1 MVDVNSLRELEKALE
16 DYQETQET
24 LNAFVGVA
32 QRILGDEWLSLLPDM
47 IENDNTLVPN
57 DKKVLKDKANHA
69 IHYYGAL
76 AAWEEAYSYLN
87 NAQVATLDL
96 LRERLPVLEYWL
108 NLFGQE
114 GKDLVQKVRAL
125 AQQKAQE
132 KTDAEE
138 QQVEALQQSLSE
150 NPAPI
155 AQTEVAQRES
165 MQTMQS
171 TDLAQDAKLP
181 EDSQIIDVPQAQTS
195 AQAEQDEAPEIA
207 QIVEPSISSEVQE
220 QEDEQTQV
228 FEAEQEAG
236 QASSEA
242 EAVPESEVAEEVVAQ
257 TAEAQTITPVMAEEV
272 AEVETVEAP
281 VAQDDTVNTVVGGA
295 SEVAESVAKPET
307 VEPEA
312 IENGTQAEVVA
323 PEQVENVEGP
333 EVVEPEV
340 AKNVAQAEA
349 VEEVA
354 QTEVVEPTPAL
365 VEAAE
370 ETQQVLQTEDAFST
384 EPVPALVEGGL
395 ETQSAPEEL
404 VVRQMPEPDI
414 NRDTYPDLSLEELV
428 DEGSAGALNAA
439 PAQIMEAPQNATE
452 TTYGFSQN
460 WDIASYQ
467 RQKRLYDDANNW
479 LNAWCIRMD
488 EMDKTSYPHYGF
500 IVDITYDLK
509 EKIQNVLENQLL
521 DELVDREIEGGKEA
535 LERLAQALDKEL
547 DGLPDDL
554 KLSTKD
560 KMELDARALLGEL
573 DTSNKKENIG
583 PAADGF
589 VLMDDPYAVSTEQI
603 ISDFEATEKNAQN
616 EIDKLNVI
624 EDNPKKS

>member
-1 MVDVNSLRELEKALE
+1 MVDVNSLRELEKALA

-24 LNAFVGVA
+24 LNTFVGIA
-32 QRILGDEWLSLLPDM
+32 QRILGDEWLSVLSDI

-57 DKKVLKDKANHA
+57 EKKVLKDKANHA

-87 NAQVATLDL
+87 NTQVATLDL

-132 KTDAEE
+132 KTAEEE
-138 QQVEALQQSLSE
+138 QQVEDLQQSLSE
-150 NPAPI
+150 NSTPI
-155 AQTEVAQRES
+155 VQAEVGRNES
-165 MQTMQS
+165 LQTMQS
-171 TDLAQDAKLP
+171 TDLAQESNLP
-181 EDSQIIDVPQAQTS
+181 EDSQIIDVPQAQPL
-195 AQAEQDEAPEIA
+195 AQVEQGEKLQEV
-207 QIVEPSISSEVQE
+207 QVVEPSVSSEVQE

-228 FEAEQEAG
+228 FEAEQEAQ
-236 QASSEA
+236 QASNDA
-242 EAVPESEVAEEVVAQ
+242 ETVPETALAEDVVVQ
-257 TAEAQTITPVMAEEV
+257 SAENQTITPVMAEEV
-272 AEVETVEAP
+272 AEVETLDAP
-281 VAQDDTVNTVVGGA
+281 EVQGDTLNTVA
-295 SEVAESVAKPET
+295 DS
-307 VEPEA
+307 
-312 IENGTQAEVVA
+312 A
-323 PEQVENVEGP
+323 PVENVE
-333 EVVEPEV
+333 
-340 AKNVAQAEA
+340 QAEA
-349 VEEVA
+349 VE
-354 QTEVVEPTPAL
+354 P
-365 VEAAE
+365 EAAE
-370 ETQQVLQTEDAFST
+370 NVAQVDAV
-384 EPVPALVEGGL
+384 EPAPVSAEPNV
-395 ETQSAPEEL
+395 ETQSAPEGL
-404 VVRQMPEPDI
+404 IVRQMPKPDI
-414 NRDTYPDLSLEELV
+414 NRDTYPNLSLEELV

-439 PAQIMEAPQNATE
+439 PVQVATAEQNVAE
-452 TTYGFSQN
+452 PTYGFSQN

-488 EMDKTSYPHYGF
+488 NMDKTSYPHYGF

-560 KMELDARALLGEL
+560 KMELDAKAVLGAL
-573 DTSNKKENIG
+573 DTSNEKEYIG

-589 VLMDDPYAVSTEQI
+589 ELMDDPYAVPTEQI

>member
-1 MVDVNSLRELEKALE
+1 MVDVNSLRELEKALA

-24 LNAFVGVA
+24 LNTFVGIA
-32 QRILGDEWLSLLPDM
+32 QRILGDEWLSVLSDI

-57 DKKVLKDKANHA
+57 EKKVLKDKANHA

-87 NAQVATLDL
+87 NTQVATLDL

-132 KTDAEE
+132 KTAEEE
-138 QQVEALQQSLSE
+138 QQVEDLQQSLSE
-150 NPAPI
+150 NSTPI
-155 AQTEVAQRES
+155 VQAEVGQNES
-165 MQTMQS
+165 LQTMQS
-171 TDLAQDAKLP
+171 TDLAQESNLP
-181 EDSQIIDVPQAQTS
+181 EDSQIIDVPQAQPL
-195 AQAEQDEAPEIA
+195 AQVEQGEKLQEV
-207 QIVEPSISSEVQE
+207 QVVEPSVSSEVQE

-228 FEAEQEAG
+228 FEAEQEAQ
-236 QASSEA
+236 QASNDA
-242 EAVPESEVAEEVVAQ
+242 ETVPETALAEDVVAQ
-257 TAEAQTITPVMAEEV
+257 SAENQTITPVMAEEV
-272 AEVETVEAP
+272 AEVEPFDAPEVQGDTLNTVADSTPVEN
-281 VAQDDTVNTVVGGA
+281 VAQADAVE
-295 SEVAESVAKPET
+295 SEVVENVAPTEA

-312 IENGTQAEVVA
+312 
-323 PEQVENVEGP
+323 VENVAP
-333 EVVEPEV
+333 T
-340 AKNVAQAEA
+340 EA
-349 VEEVA
+349 VEPAPVSA
-354 QTEVVEPTPAL
+354 EPN
-365 VEAAE
+365 V
-370 ETQQVLQTEDAFST
+370 
-384 EPVPALVEGGL
+384 
-395 ETQSAPEEL
+395 ETQSAPEGL
-404 VVRQMPEPDI
+404 IVRQMPKPDI
-414 NRDTYPDLSLEELV
+414 NRDTYPNLSLEELV

-439 PAQIMEAPQNATE
+439 PVQVATAEQNVAE
-452 TTYGFSQN
+452 PTYGFSQN

-488 EMDKTSYPHYGF
+488 NMDKTSYPHYGF

-560 KMELDARALLGEL
+560 KMELDAKAVLGAL
-573 DTSNKKENIG
+573 DTSNEKEYIG

-589 VLMDDPYAVSTEQI
+589 ELMDDPYAVPTEQI

>member
-155 AQTEVAQRES
+155 AQTEVAQREP

-272 AEVETVEAP
+272 AEVETLEAP
-281 VAQDDTVNTVVGGA
+281 VAQDDTVNTLVGGA
-295 SEVAESVAKPET
+295 PEVAE
-307 VEPEA
+307 
-312 IENGTQAEVVA
+312 
-323 PEQVENVEGP
+323 
-333 EVVEPEV
+333 
-340 AKNVAQAEA
+340 NVAQAEA

-354 QTEVVEPTPAL
+354 QAEVVEPAPVL

>member
-24 LNAFVGVA
+24 LNAFVGIA

-165 MQTMQS
+165 LQTMQS
-171 TDLAQDAKLP
+171 TDLVQDAKLP

-195 AQAEQDEAPEIA
+195 AQAEQDEPPQVA

-236 QASSEA
+236 QASNEA
-242 EAVPESEVAEEVVAQ
+242 ETVPESVMAEEVVAQ
-257 TAEAQTITPVMAEEV
+257 TAEAQTITPVMTEEV
-272 AEVETVEAP
+272 AEVETLDTP
-281 VAQDDTVNTVVGGA
+281 VAQDDTVNTVVDGA
-295 SEVAESVAKPET
+295 PEEAESVAEPEV

-312 IENGTQAEVVA
+312 IENGTQAEVA
-323 PEQVENVEGP
+323 
-333 EVVEPEV
+333 EPEV
-340 AKNVAQAEA
+340 AEEVAEPEA

-354 QTEVVEPTPAL
+354 QAEVVEPVPAL
-365 VEAAE
+365 AEGAE
-370 ETQQVLQTEDAFST
+370 ETQQVLQSEDTFSP
-384 EPVPALVEGGL
+384 EPVPASVEAVM
-395 ETQSAPEEL
+395 ETQNAPEEL

-452 TTYGFSQN
+452 STYGFSQN

-488 EMDKTSYPHYGF
+488 EMDKTNYPHYGF

>member
-1 MVDVNSLRELEKALE
+1 MVDVNSLRELEKALA

-24 LNAFVGVA
+24 LNTFVGIA
-32 QRILGDEWLSLLPDM
+32 QRILGDEWLSVLSDI
-47 IENDNTLVPN
+47 IENDTTLVPN
-57 DKKVLKDKANHA
+57 EKKVLKDKANHA

-87 NAQVATLDL
+87 NTQVATLDL

-132 KTDAEE
+132 KTAEEE
-138 QQVEALQQSLSE
+138 QQVEDLQQSLSE
-150 NPAPI
+150 NPTPI
-155 AQTEVAQRES
+155 VQAEVGRNES
-165 MQTMQS
+165 LQTMQS
-171 TDLAQDAKLP
+171 TDLAQESNLP
-181 EDSQIIDVPQAQTS
+181 EDSQIIDVPQAQPL
-195 AQAEQDEAPEIA
+195 AQVEQGEKLQEV
-207 QIVEPSISSEVQE
+207 QVVEPSVSSEVQE

-228 FEAEQEAG
+228 FEAEQEAQ
-236 QASSEA
+236 QASNDAETVSETALA
-242 EAVPESEVAEEVVAQ
+242 EDVVAQ
-257 TAEAQTITPVMAEEV
+257 SAENQTITPVMAEEV
-272 AEVETVEAP
+272 AEVETLDAP
-281 VAQDDTVNTVVGGA
+281 EVQGDTLNTVVDSA
-295 SEVAESVAKPET
+295 PVENVVETEAVEPEVVENVAPT
-307 VEPEA
+307 DVVEPEA
-312 IENGTQAEVVA
+312 LE
-323 PEQVENVEGP
+323 
-333 EVVEPEV
+333 
-340 AKNVAQAEA
+340 NVAQAEA
-349 VEEVA
+349 VEP
-354 QTEVVEPTPAL
+354 EVVENVAQAEAVEP
-365 VEAAE
+365 EAAE
-370 ETQQVLQTEDAFST
+370 NVAPTEAV
-384 EPVPALVEGGL
+384 EPAPVSAEPNV
-395 ETQSAPEEL
+395 ETQSAREGL
-404 VVRQMPEPDI
+404 IVRQMPKPDI
-414 NRDTYPDLSLEELV
+414 NRDTYPNLSLEELV

-439 PAQIMEAPQNATE
+439 PVQVATAEQNVAE
-452 TTYGFSQN
+452 PTYGFSQN

-488 EMDKTSYPHYGF
+488 NMDKTSYPHYGF

-560 KMELDARALLGEL
+560 KMELDAKAVLGAL
-573 DTSNKKENIG
+573 DTSNEKEYIG

-589 VLMDDPYAVSTEQI
+589 ELMDDPYAVPTEQI

>member
-1 MVDVNSLRELEKALE
+1 MVDVNSLRELEKALA

-24 LNAFVGVA
+24 LNTFVGIA
-32 QRILGDEWLSLLPDM
+32 QRILGDEWLSVLSDI

-57 DKKVLKDKANHA
+57 EKKVLKDKANHA

-87 NAQVATLDL
+87 NTQVATLDL

-132 KTDAEE
+132 KTAEEE
-138 QQVEALQQSLSE
+138 QQVEDLQQSLSE
-150 NPAPI
+150 NSTPI
-155 AQTEVAQRES
+155 VQAEVGRNES
-165 MQTMQS
+165 LQTMQS
-171 TDLAQDAKLP
+171 TDLAQESNLP
-181 EDSQIIDVPQAQTS
+181 EDSQIIDVPQAQPL
-195 AQAEQDEAPEIA
+195 AQVEQGEKLQEV
-207 QIVEPSISSEVQE
+207 QVVEPSVSSEVQE

-228 FEAEQEAG
+228 FEAEQEAQ
-236 QASSEA
+236 QASNDA
-242 EAVPESEVAEEVVAQ
+242 ETVPETALAEDVVAQ
-257 TAEAQTITPVMAEEV
+257 SAENQTITPVMAEEV
-272 AEVETVEAP
+272 AEVEPFDAP
-281 VAQDDTVNTVVGGA
+281 EVQGDTLNTVA
-295 SEVAESVAKPET
+295 DSTP
-307 VEPEA
+307 
-312 IENGTQAEVVA
+312 
-323 PEQVENVEGP
+323 VENVAP
-333 EVVEPEV
+333 I
-340 AKNVAQAEA
+340 EA
-349 VEEVA
+349 VEPAPVSA
-354 QTEVVEPTPAL
+354 EPN
-365 VEAAE
+365 V
-370 ETQQVLQTEDAFST
+370 
-384 EPVPALVEGGL
+384 
-395 ETQSAPEEL
+395 ETQSAPEGL
-404 VVRQMPEPDI
+404 IVRQMPKPDI
-414 NRDTYPDLSLEELV
+414 NRDTYPNLSLEELV

-439 PAQIMEAPQNATE
+439 PVQVATSEQNVAE
-452 TTYGFSQN
+452 PTYGFSQN

-488 EMDKTSYPHYGF
+488 NMDKTSYPHYGF

-560 KMELDARALLGEL
+560 KMELDAKAVLGAL
-573 DTSNKKENIG
+573 DTSNEKEYIG

-589 VLMDDPYAVSTEQI
+589 ELMDDPYAVPTEQI

>member
-1 MVDVNSLRELEKALE
+1 MVDVNSLRELEKALA

-24 LNAFVGVA
+24 LNTFVGIA
-32 QRILGDEWLSLLPDM
+32 QRILGDEWLSVLSDI

-57 DKKVLKDKANHA
+57 EKKVLKDKANHA

-87 NAQVATLDL
+87 NTQVATLDL

-132 KTDAEE
+132 KTAEEE
-138 QQVEALQQSLSE
+138 QQVEDLQQSLSE
-150 NPAPI
+150 NSTPI
-155 AQTEVAQRES
+155 VQAEVGRNES
-165 MQTMQS
+165 LQTMQS
-171 TDLAQDAKLP
+171 TDLAQESNLP
-181 EDSQIIDVPQAQTS
+181 EDSQIIDVPQAQPL
-195 AQAEQDEAPEIA
+195 AQVEQGEKLQEV
-207 QIVEPSISSEVQE
+207 QVVEPSVSSEVQE

-228 FEAEQEAG
+228 FEAEQEAQ
-236 QASSEA
+236 QASNDA
-242 EAVPESEVAEEVVAQ
+242 ETVPETALAEDVVAQ
-257 TAEAQTITPVMAEEV
+257 SVENQTITPVMAEEV
-272 AEVETVEAP
+272 AEVEPFDAP
-281 VAQDDTVNTVVGGA
+281 EVQGDTLNTVA
-295 SEVAESVAKPET
+295 DSTP
-307 VEPEA
+307 VE
-312 IENGTQAEVVA
+312 
-323 PEQVENVEGP
+323 
-333 EVVEPEV
+333 
-340 AKNVAQAEA
+340 NVAQAEA
-349 VEEVA
+349 VEPEAVENVA
-354 QTEVVEPTPAL
+354 PIEAVEPAPAS
-365 VEAAE
+365 AE
-370 ETQQVLQTEDAFST
+370 PNV
-384 EPVPALVEGGL
+384 
-395 ETQSAPEEL
+395 ETQSAPEGL
-404 VVRQMPEPDI
+404 IVRQMPKPDI
-414 NRDTYPDLSLEELV
+414 NRDTYPNLSLEELV

-439 PAQIMEAPQNATE
+439 PVQVATAEQNVAE
-452 TTYGFSQN
+452 PTYGFSQN

-488 EMDKTSYPHYGF
+488 NMDKTSYPHYGF

-560 KMELDARALLGEL
+560 KMELDAKAVLGAL
-573 DTSNKKENIG
+573 DTSNEKEYIG

-589 VLMDDPYAVSTEQI
+589 ELMDDPYAVPTEQI

>member
-1 MVDVNSLRELEKALE
+1 MVDVNSLRELEKALA

-24 LNAFVGVA
+24 LNTFVGIA
-32 QRILGDEWLSLLPDM
+32 QRILGDEWLSVLSDI

-57 DKKVLKDKANHA
+57 EKKVLKDKANHA

-87 NAQVATLDL
+87 NTQVATLDL

-132 KTDAEE
+132 KTAEEE
-138 QQVEALQQSLSE
+138 QQVEDLQQSLSE
-150 NPAPI
+150 NSTPI
-155 AQTEVAQRES
+155 VQAEVGRNES
-165 MQTMQS
+165 LQTMQS
-171 TDLAQDAKLP
+171 TDLAQESNLP
-181 EDSQIIDVPQAQTS
+181 EDSQIIDVPQAQPL
-195 AQAEQDEAPEIA
+195 AQVEQGEKLQEV
-207 QIVEPSISSEVQE
+207 QVVEPSVSSEVQE

-228 FEAEQEAG
+228 FEAEQEAQ
-236 QASSEA
+236 QASNDA
-242 EAVPESEVAEEVVAQ
+242 ETVPETALAEDVVAQ
-257 TAEAQTITPVMAEEV
+257 SAENQTITPVMAEEV
-272 AEVETVEAP
+272 AEVEPFDAP
-281 VAQDDTVNTVVGGA
+281 EVQGDTLNTVA
-295 SEVAESVAKPET
+295 DSTP
-307 VEPEA
+307 VE
-312 IENGTQAEVVA
+312 
-323 PEQVENVEGP
+323 
-333 EVVEPEV
+333 
-340 AKNVAQAEA
+340 NVAQAEA
-349 VEEVA
+349 VEPEAVENVA
-354 QTEVVEPTPAL
+354 PTDAVEPAPAS
-365 VEAAE
+365 AE
-370 ETQQVLQTEDAFST
+370 PNV
-384 EPVPALVEGGL
+384 
-395 ETQSAPEEL
+395 ETQSAPEGL
-404 VVRQMPEPDI
+404 IVRQMPKPDI
-414 NRDTYPDLSLEELV
+414 NRDTYPNLSLEELV

-439 PAQIMEAPQNATE
+439 PVQVATAEQNVAE
-452 TTYGFSQN
+452 PTYGFSQN

-488 EMDKTSYPHYGF
+488 NMDKTSYPHYGF

-560 KMELDARALLGEL
+560 KMELDAKAVLGAL
-573 DTSNKKENIG
+573 DTSNEKEYIG

-589 VLMDDPYAVSTEQI
+589 ELMDDPYAVPTEQI

>member
-1 MVDVNSLRELEKALE
+1 MVDVNSLRELEKALA

-24 LNAFVGVA
+24 LNTFVGIA
-32 QRILGDEWLSLLPDM
+32 QRILGDEWLSVLSDI
-47 IENDNTLVPN
+47 IENDTTLVPN
-57 DKKVLKDKANHA
+57 EKKVLKDKANHA

-87 NAQVATLDL
+87 NTQVATLDL

-132 KTDAEE
+132 KTAEEE
-138 QQVEALQQSLSE
+138 QQVEDLQQSLSE
-150 NPAPI
+150 NPTPI
-155 AQTEVAQRES
+155 VQAEVGRNES
-165 MQTMQS
+165 LQTMQS
-171 TDLAQDAKLP
+171 TDLAQESNLP
-181 EDSQIIDVPQAQTS
+181 EDSQIIDVPQAQPL
-195 AQAEQDEAPEIA
+195 AQVEQGEKLQEV
-207 QIVEPSISSEVQE
+207 QVVEPSVSSEVQE

-228 FEAEQEAG
+228 FEAEQEAQ
-236 QASSEA
+236 QASNDA
-242 EAVPESEVAEEVVAQ
+242 ETVPETALAEDVVVQ
-257 TAEAQTITPVMAEEV
+257 SAENQTITPVMAEEV
-272 AEVETVEAP
+272 AEVETLDAP
-281 VAQDDTVNTVVGGA
+281 EVQGDTLNTVA
-295 SEVAESVAKPET
+295 DS
-307 VEPEA
+307 
-312 IENGTQAEVVA
+312 A
-323 PEQVENVEGP
+323 PVENVE
-333 EVVEPEV
+333 
-340 AKNVAQAEA
+340 QAEA
-349 VEEVA
+349 VEPEVVENVA
-354 QTEVVEPTPAL
+354 PTEAVEPEVLENVAPTEAVEPEAVENVAPTEVVKPAPVSAEPN
-365 VEAAE
+365 V
-370 ETQQVLQTEDAFST
+370 
-384 EPVPALVEGGL
+384 
-395 ETQSAPEEL
+395 ETQSAPEGL
-404 VVRQMPEPDI
+404 IVRQMPKPDI
-414 NRDTYPDLSLEELV
+414 NRDTYPNLSLEELV

-439 PAQIMEAPQNATE
+439 PVQVATTEQNVAE
-452 TTYGFSQN
+452 PTYGFSQN

-488 EMDKTSYPHYGF
+488 NMDKTSYPHYGF

-560 KMELDARALLGEL
+560 KMELDAKAVLGAL
-573 DTSNKKENIG
+573 DTSNEKEYIG

-589 VLMDDPYAVSTEQI
+589 ELMDDPYAVPTEQI

>member
-1 MVDVNSLRELEKALE
+1 MVDVNSLRELEKALA

-24 LNAFVGVA
+24 LNTFVGIA
-32 QRILGDEWLSLLPDM
+32 QRILGDEWLSVLSDI
-47 IENDNTLVPN
+47 IENDNTLIPN
-57 DKKVLKDKANHA
+57 EKKVLKDKANHA

-87 NAQVATLDL
+87 NTQVATLDL

-132 KTDAEE
+132 KTAEEE
-138 QQVEALQQSLSE
+138 QQVEDLQQSLSE
-150 NPAPI
+150 NSTPI
-155 AQTEVAQRES
+155 VQAEVGQNES
-165 MQTMQS
+165 LQTMQS
-171 TDLAQDAKLP
+171 TDLAQESNLP
-181 EDSQIIDVPQAQTS
+181 EDSQIIDVPQAQPL
-195 AQAEQDEAPEIA
+195 AQVEQGEKLQEV
-207 QIVEPSISSEVQE
+207 QVVEPSVSSEVQE

-228 FEAEQEAG
+228 FEAEQEAQ
-236 QASSEA
+236 QASNDA
-242 EAVPESEVAEEVVAQ
+242 ETVPETALAEDVVAQ
-257 TAEAQTITPVMAEEV
+257 SVENQTITPVMAEEV
-272 AEVETVEAP
+272 AEVEPFDAP
-281 VAQDDTVNTVVGGA
+281 EVQGDTLNTVA
-295 SEVAESVAKPET
+295 DSTP
-307 VEPEA
+307 VE
-312 IENGTQAEVVA
+312 
-323 PEQVENVEGP
+323 
-333 EVVEPEV
+333 
-340 AKNVAQAEA
+340 NVAQAEA
-349 VEEVA
+349 VEPEAVENVA
-354 QTEVVEPTPAL
+354 PTDAVEPAP
-365 VEAAE
+365 VSAE
-370 ETQQVLQTEDAFST
+370 PNV
-384 EPVPALVEGGL
+384 
-395 ETQSAPEEL
+395 ETQSAPEGL
-404 VVRQMPEPDI
+404 IVRQMPKPDI
-414 NRDTYPDLSLEELV
+414 NRDTYPNLSLEELV

-439 PAQIMEAPQNATE
+439 PVQVATAEQNVAE
-452 TTYGFSQN
+452 PTYGFSQN

-488 EMDKTSYPHYGF
+488 NMDKTSYPHYGF

-560 KMELDARALLGEL
+560 KMELDAKAVLGAL
-573 DTSNKKENIG
+573 DTSNEKEYIG

-589 VLMDDPYAVSTEQI
+589 ELMDDPYAVPTEQI

>member
-1 MVDVNSLRELEKALE
+1 MVDVNSLRELEKALA

-24 LNAFVGVA
+24 LNTFVGIA
-32 QRILGDEWLSLLPDM
+32 QRILGDEWLSVLSDI

-57 DKKVLKDKANHA
+57 EKKVLKDKANHA

-87 NAQVATLDL
+87 NTQVATLDL

-132 KTDAEE
+132 KTAEEE
-138 QQVEALQQSLSE
+138 QQVEDLQQSLSE
-150 NPAPI
+150 NSTPI
-155 AQTEVAQRES
+155 VQAEVGQNES
-165 MQTMQS
+165 LQTMQS
-171 TDLAQDAKLP
+171 TNLAQESNLP
-181 EDSQIIDVPQAQTS
+181 EDSQIIDVPQAQPL
-195 AQAEQDEAPEIA
+195 AQVKQGEKLQEV
-207 QIVEPSISSEVQE
+207 QVVEPSVSSEVQE

-228 FEAEQEAG
+228 FEAEQEAQ
-236 QASSEA
+236 QASNDA
-242 EAVPESEVAEEVVAQ
+242 ETVPETALAEDVVAQ
-257 TAEAQTITPVMAEEV
+257 SVENQTITPVMAEEV
-272 AEVETVEAP
+272 AEVEPFDAP
-281 VAQDDTVNTVVGGA
+281 EVQGDTLNTVA
-295 SEVAESVAKPET
+295 DSTP
-307 VEPEA
+307 VE
-312 IENGTQAEVVA
+312 
-323 PEQVENVEGP
+323 
-333 EVVEPEV
+333 
-340 AKNVAQAEA
+340 NVAQAEA
-349 VEEVA
+349 VEPEAVENVA
-354 QTEVVEPTPAL
+354 PTEAVEPAPAS
-365 VEAAE
+365 AE
-370 ETQQVLQTEDAFST
+370 PNV
-384 EPVPALVEGGL
+384 
-395 ETQSAPEEL
+395 ETQSAPEGL
-404 VVRQMPEPDI
+404 IVRQMPKPDI
-414 NRDTYPDLSLEELV
+414 NRDTYPNLSLEELV

-439 PAQIMEAPQNATE
+439 PVQVATAEQNVAE
-452 TTYGFSQN
+452 PTYGFSQN

-488 EMDKTSYPHYGF
+488 NMDKTSYPHYGF

-560 KMELDARALLGEL
+560 KMELDAKAVLGAL
-573 DTSNKKENIG
+573 DTSNEKEYIG

-589 VLMDDPYAVSTEQI
+589 ELMDDPYAVPTEQI

>member
-1 MVDVNSLRELEKALE
+1 MVDVNSLRELEKALA

-24 LNAFVGVA
+24 LNTFVGIA
-32 QRILGDEWLSLLPDM
+32 QRILGDEWLSVLSDI
-47 IENDNTLVPN
+47 IENDNTLIPN
-57 DKKVLKDKANHA
+57 EKKVLKDKANHA

-87 NAQVATLDL
+87 NTQVATLDL

-132 KTDAEE
+132 KTAEEE
-138 QQVEALQQSLSE
+138 QQVEDLQQSLSE
-150 NPAPI
+150 NSTPIVPAE
-155 AQTEVAQRES
+155 AGRNES
-165 MQTMQS
+165 LQTMQS
-171 TDLAQDAKLP
+171 TDLAQESNLP
-181 EDSQIIDVPQAQTS
+181 EDSQIIDVPRAQPL
-195 AQAEQDEAPEIA
+195 AQVEQGEKLQEV
-207 QIVEPSISSEVQE
+207 QVVEPSVSSEVQE

-228 FEAEQEAG
+228 FEAEQEAQ
-236 QASSEA
+236 QASNDAERVSETALA
-242 EAVPESEVAEEVVAQ
+242 EDVVVQSAEN
-257 TAEAQTITPVMAEEV
+257 QTITPVMAEEV
-272 AEVETVEAP
+272 VKVEPFDAPEVQGDTLNTVADSAPVENVVETEA
-281 VAQDDTVNTVVGGA
+281 
-295 SEVAESVAKPET
+295 

-312 IENGTQAEVVA
+312 AENVA
-323 PEQVENVEGP
+323 PT
-333 EVVEPEV
+333 
-340 AKNVAQAEA
+340 EA
-349 VEEVA
+349 VEPAPVSA
-354 QTEVVEPTPAL
+354 EPN
-365 VEAAE
+365 V
-370 ETQQVLQTEDAFST
+370 
-384 EPVPALVEGGL
+384 
-395 ETQSAPEEL
+395 ETQSAREGL
-404 VVRQMPEPDI
+404 IVRQMPKPDI
-414 NRDTYPDLSLEELV
+414 NRDTYPNLSLEELV

-439 PAQIMEAPQNATE
+439 PVQVATTEQNVAE
-452 TTYGFSQN
+452 PTYGFSQN

-488 EMDKTSYPHYGF
+488 NMDKTSYPHYGF

-560 KMELDARALLGEL
+560 KMELDAKAVLGAL
-573 DTSNKKENIG
+573 DTSNEKEYIG

-589 VLMDDPYAVSTEQI
+589 ELMDDPYAVSTEQI

>member
-1 MVDVNSLRELEKALE
+1 MVDVNSLRELEKALA

-24 LNAFVGVA
+24 LNTFVGIA
-32 QRILGDEWLSLLPDM
+32 QRILGEEWLSVLSDI

-57 DKKVLKDKANHA
+57 EKKVLKDKANHA

-87 NAQVATLDL
+87 NTQVATLDL

-132 KTDAEE
+132 KTAEEE
-138 QQVEALQQSLSE
+138 QQVEDLQQSLSE
-150 NPAPI
+150 NPTPI
-155 AQTEVAQRES
+155 VQAEGGRNES
-165 MQTMQS
+165 LQTMQS
-171 TDLAQDAKLP
+171 TDLAQESNLP
-181 EDSQIIDVPQAQTS
+181 EDSQIIDVPQAQPL
-195 AQAEQDEAPEIA
+195 AQVEQGEKLQEV
-207 QIVEPSISSEVQE
+207 QVVEPSVSSEVQE

-228 FEAEQEAG
+228 FEAEQEAQ
-236 QASSEA
+236 QASNDA
-242 EAVPESEVAEEVVAQ
+242 ETVPETALAEDVVAQ
-257 TAEAQTITPVMAEEV
+257 SVENQTITPVMAEEV
-272 AEVETVEAP
+272 AEVEPFDAP
-281 VAQDDTVNTVVGGA
+281 EVQGDTLNTVA
-295 SEVAESVAKPET
+295 DSTP
-307 VEPEA
+307 VE
-312 IENGTQAEVVA
+312 
-323 PEQVENVEGP
+323 
-333 EVVEPEV
+333 
-340 AKNVAQAEA
+340 NVAQAEA
-349 VEEVA
+349 VEPEAVENVAPTEAVEPEVA
-354 QTEVVEPTPAL
+354 ENVAQVEAVEP
-365 VEAAE
+365 EAAE
-370 ETQQVLQTEDAFST
+370 NVAQVDAV
-384 EPVPALVEGGL
+384 EPAPVSAEPNV
-395 ETQSAPEEL
+395 ETQSAPEGSI
-404 VVRQMPEPDI
+404 VRQMPKPDI
-414 NRDTYPDLSLEELV
+414 NRDTYPNLSLEELV

-439 PAQIMEAPQNATE
+439 PVQVATAEQNVAE
-452 TTYGFSQN
+452 PTYGFSQN

-488 EMDKTSYPHYGF
+488 NMDKTSYPHYGF

-560 KMELDARALLGEL
+560 KMELDAKAVLGAL
-573 DTSNKKENIG
+573 DTSNEKEYIG

-589 VLMDDPYAVSTEQI
+589 ELMDDPYAVPTEQI

>member
-1 MVDVNSLRELEKALE
+1 MVDVNSLRELEKALA

-24 LNAFVGVA
+24 LNTFVGIA
-32 QRILGDEWLSLLPDM
+32 QRILGDEWLSVLSDI

-57 DKKVLKDKANHA
+57 EKKVLKDKANHA

-87 NAQVATLDL
+87 NTQVATLDL

-132 KTDAEE
+132 KTAEEE
-138 QQVEALQQSLSE
+138 QQVEDLQQSLSE
-150 NPAPI
+150 NSTPI
-155 AQTEVAQRES
+155 VQAEVGRNES
-165 MQTMQS
+165 LQTMQS
-171 TDLAQDAKLP
+171 TDLAQESNLP
-181 EDSQIIDVPQAQTS
+181 EDSQIIDVPQAQPL
-195 AQAEQDEAPEIA
+195 AQVEQGEKLQEV
-207 QIVEPSISSEVQE
+207 QVVEPSVSSEVQE

-228 FEAEQEAG
+228 FEAEQEAQ
-236 QASSEA
+236 QASNDA
-242 EAVPESEVAEEVVAQ
+242 ETVPETALAEDVVAQ
-257 TAEAQTITPVMAEEV
+257 SVENQTITPVMAEEV
-272 AEVETVEAP
+272 AEVEPFDAP
-281 VAQDDTVNTVVGGA
+281 EVQGDTLNTVA
-295 SEVAESVAKPET
+295 DSTP
-307 VEPEA
+307 VE
-312 IENGTQAEVVA
+312 
-323 PEQVENVEGP
+323 
-333 EVVEPEV
+333 
-340 AKNVAQAEA
+340 NVAQAEA
-349 VEEVA
+349 VEPEAVENVA
-354 QTEVVEPTPAL
+354 PTEAVEPAP
-365 VEAAE
+365 VSAE
-370 ETQQVLQTEDAFST
+370 PNV
-384 EPVPALVEGGL
+384 
-395 ETQSAPEEL
+395 ETQSAPEGL
-404 VVRQMPEPDI
+404 IVRQMPKPDI
-414 NRDTYPDLSLEELV
+414 NRDTYPNLSLEELV

-439 PAQIMEAPQNATE
+439 PVQVATAEQNVAE
-452 TTYGFSQN
+452 PTYGFSQN

-488 EMDKTSYPHYGF
+488 NMDKTSYPHYGF

-560 KMELDARALLGEL
+560 KMELDAKAVLGAL
-573 DTSNKKENIG
+573 DTSNEKEYIG

-589 VLMDDPYAVSTEQI
+589 ELMDDPYAVPTEQI

>member
-195 AQAEQDEAPEIA
+195 AQAE
-207 QIVEPSISSEVQE
+207 
-220 QEDEQTQV
+220 
-228 FEAEQEAG
+228 
-236 QASSEA
+236 
-242 EAVPESEVAEEVVAQ
+242 
-257 TAEAQTITPVMAEEV
+257 
-272 AEVETVEAP
+272 
-281 VAQDDTVNTVVGGA
+281 
-295 SEVAESVAKPET
+295 
-307 VEPEA
+307 
-312 IENGTQAEVVA
+312 
-323 PEQVENVEGP
+323 
-333 EVVEPEV
+333 VVEP
-340 AKNVAQAEA
+340 A
-349 VEEVA
+349 
-354 QTEVVEPTPAL
+354 PAL

-404 VVRQMPEPDI
+404 VVSQMPEPDI

>member
-1 MVDVNSLRELEKALE
+1 MVDVNSLRELEKALA

-24 LNAFVGVA
+24 LNTFVGIA
-32 QRILGDEWLSLLPDM
+32 QRILGDEWLSVLSDI

-57 DKKVLKDKANHA
+57 EKKVLKDKANHA

-87 NAQVATLDL
+87 NTQVATLDL

-132 KTDAEE
+132 KTAEEE
-138 QQVEALQQSLSE
+138 QQVEDLQQSLSE
-150 NPAPI
+150 NSTHIVQA
-155 AQTEVAQRES
+155 EVGRNES
-165 MQTMQS
+165 LQTMQS
-171 TDLAQDAKLP
+171 TDLAQESNLP
-181 EDSQIIDVPQAQTS
+181 EDSQIIDVPQAQPL
-195 AQAEQDEAPEIA
+195 AQVEQGEKLQEV
-207 QIVEPSISSEVQE
+207 QVVEPSVSSEVQE

-228 FEAEQEAG
+228 FEAEQEAQ
-236 QASSEA
+236 QASNDA
-242 EAVPESEVAEEVVAQ
+242 ETVPETALAEDVVAQ
-257 TAEAQTITPVMAEEV
+257 SVENQTITPVMAEEV
-272 AEVETVEAP
+272 AEVEPFDAP
-281 VAQDDTVNTVVGGA
+281 EVQGDTLNTVA
-295 SEVAESVAKPET
+295 DSTP
-307 VEPEA
+307 VE
-312 IENGTQAEVVA
+312 
-323 PEQVENVEGP
+323 
-333 EVVEPEV
+333 
-340 AKNVAQAEA
+340 NVAQAEA
-349 VEEVA
+349 VEPEAVENVA
-354 QTEVVEPTPAL
+354 PIEAVEPAPAS
-365 VEAAE
+365 AE
-370 ETQQVLQTEDAFST
+370 PNV
-384 EPVPALVEGGL
+384 
-395 ETQSAPEEL
+395 ETQSAPEGL
-404 VVRQMPEPDI
+404 IVRQMPKPDI
-414 NRDTYPDLSLEELV
+414 NRDTYPNLSLEELV

-439 PAQIMEAPQNATE
+439 PVQVATAEQNVAE
-452 TTYGFSQN
+452 PTYGFSQN

-488 EMDKTSYPHYGF
+488 NMDKTSYPHYGF

-560 KMELDARALLGEL
+560 KMELDAKAVLGAL
-573 DTSNKKENIG
+573 DTSNEKEYIG

-589 VLMDDPYAVSTEQI
+589 ELMDDPYAVPTEQI

>member
-1 MVDVNSLRELEKALE
+1 MVDVNSLRELEKALA

-24 LNAFVGVA
+24 LNTFVGIA
-32 QRILGDEWLSLLPDM
+32 QRILGDEWLSVLSDI

-57 DKKVLKDKANHA
+57 EKKLLKDKANHA

-87 NAQVATLDL
+87 NTQVATLDL

-114 GKDLVQKVRAL
+114 GKDLVQKVRVL

-132 KTDAEE
+132 KTAEEE
-138 QQVEALQQSLSE
+138 QQVEDLQQSLSE
-150 NPAPI
+150 NSTPI
-155 AQTEVAQRES
+155 VQAEVGRNES
-165 MQTMQS
+165 LQTMQS
-171 TDLAQDAKLP
+171 TDLAQESNLP
-181 EDSQIIDVPQAQTS
+181 EDSQIIDVPRAQPL
-195 AQAEQDEAPEIA
+195 AQVEQGEKLQEV
-207 QIVEPSISSEVQE
+207 QVVEPSVSSEVQE

-228 FEAEQEAG
+228 FEAEQEAQ
-236 QASSEA
+236 QASNDA
-242 EAVPESEVAEEVVAQ
+242 ETVPETALAEDVVAQ
-257 TAEAQTITPVMAEEV
+257 SAENQTITPVMAEEV
-272 AEVETVEAP
+272 AKVEPFDAPEVP
-281 VAQDDTVNTVVGGA
+281 GDTLNTVVD
-295 SEVAESVAKPET
+295 S
-307 VEPEA
+307 
-312 IENGTQAEVVA
+312 A
-323 PEQVENVEGP
+323 PVENVVETEAVEP
-333 EVVEPEV
+333 EVVE
-340 AKNVAQAEA
+340 NVAQAEA
-349 VEEVA
+349 VEPKVLENVA
-354 QTEVVEPTPAL
+354 PTEAVEPEAVENVAPTEVVEP
-365 VEAAE
+365 EAAE
-370 ETQQVLQTEDAFST
+370 NVAQVDAV
-384 EPVPALVEGGL
+384 EPAPVSAEPNV
-395 ETQSAPEEL
+395 ETQSAPEGL
-404 VVRQMPEPDI
+404 IVRQMPKPDI
-414 NRDTYPDLSLEELV
+414 NRDTYPNLSLEELV

-439 PAQIMEAPQNATE
+439 PVQVATTEQNVAE
-452 TTYGFSQN
+452 PTYGFSQN

-488 EMDKTSYPHYGF
+488 NMDKTSYPHYGF

-560 KMELDARALLGEL
+560 KMELDAKAVLGAL
-573 DTSNKKENIG
+573 DTSNEKEYIG

-589 VLMDDPYAVSTEQI
+589 ELMDDPYAVPTEQI

>member
-1 MVDVNSLRELEKALE
+1 MVDINSLRELEKALE

-24 LNAFVGVA
+24 LNAFVGIA

-47 IENDNTLVPN
+47 IENDSTLVPN

-150 NPAPI
+150 NPVPI
-155 AQTEVAQRES
+155 HQTEAAQTQATQAVQEEA
-165 MQTMQS
+165 
-171 TDLAQDAKLP
+171 LP
-181 EDSQIIDVPQAQTS
+181 ENSQIIDVPQEPQEQPLAEV
-195 AQAEQDEAPEIA
+195 EQDEEPQEA
-207 QIVEPSISSEVQE
+207 QVVEPSLSSEVQE
-220 QEDEQTQV
+220 KEDEQTQAI
-228 FEAEQEAG
+228 EANQTAARMAG
-236 QASSEA
+236 ESAVVTEPVVENMMA
-242 EAVPESEVAEEVVAQ
+242 E
-257 TAEAQTITPVMAEEV
+257 TAEAQTIEPVNVQDGANAEAVVQAEAETIEPVAAESVTETEMPTPVVEQGVAETEAVAVSEIEKNAEIPVQAAEQVLQAESTLATEAVPAEPVSQEEV
-272 AEVETVEAP
+272 AVQAEPALKTDPALSAEQVLQATPVLETA
-281 VAQDDTVNTVVGGA
+281 A
-295 SEVAESVAKPET
+295 SE
-307 VEPEA
+307 
-312 IENGTQAEVVA
+312 
-323 PEQVENVEGP
+323 
-333 EVVEPEV
+333 
-340 AKNVAQAEA
+340 QAEA
-349 VEEVA
+349 
-354 QTEVVEPTPAL
+354 
-365 VEAAE
+365 
-370 ETQQVLQTEDAFST
+370 
-384 EPVPALVEGGL
+384 
-395 ETQSAPEEL
+395 APEEL
-404 VVRQMPEPDI
+404 VVRQMPEPDV

-439 PAQIMEAPQNATE
+439 PAQIVEAAQNASE
-452 TTYGFSQN
+452 QTYGFSQN

-488 EMDKTSYPHYGF
+488 NMDKTSYPHYGF

-521 DELVDREIEGGKEA
+521 DELIDREIEGGREA
-535 LERLAQALDKEL
+535 LERLMQALDKEL

-560 KMELDARALLGEL
+560 KIELDAKAVLGAL
-573 DTSNKKENIG
+573 DTSNEKEYIG

-589 VLMDDPYAVSTEQI
+589 ELMDDPYAVSTDQI

>member
-1 MVDVNSLRELEKALE
+1 MVDVNSLRELKKALA

-24 LNAFVGVA
+24 LNTFVGIA
-32 QRILGDEWLSLLPDM
+32 QRILGDEWLSVLSDI
-47 IENDNTLVPN
+47 IENDNTLIPN
-57 DKKVLKDKANHA
+57 EKKVLKDKANHA

-87 NAQVATLDL
+87 NTQVATLDL

-132 KTDAEE
+132 KTAEEE
-138 QQVEALQQSLSE
+138 QQVEDLQQSLSE
-150 NPAPI
+150 NSTPI
-155 AQTEVAQRES
+155 VQAEVGRNES
-165 MQTMQS
+165 LQTMQS
-171 TDLAQDAKLP
+171 TDLAQESNLP
-181 EDSQIIDVPQAQTS
+181 EDSQIIDVPQAQPL
-195 AQAEQDEAPEIA
+195 AQVEQGEKLQEV
-207 QIVEPSISSEVQE
+207 QVVEPSVSSEVQE

-228 FEAEQEAG
+228 FEAEQEAQ
-236 QASSEA
+236 QASNDA
-242 EAVPESEVAEEVVAQ
+242 ETVPETALAEDVVAQ
-257 TAEAQTITPVMAEEV
+257 SVENQTITPVMAEEV
-272 AEVETVEAP
+272 AEVEPFDAP
-281 VAQDDTVNTVVGGA
+281 EVQGDTLNTVA
-295 SEVAESVAKPET
+295 DSTP
-307 VEPEA
+307 VE
-312 IENGTQAEVVA
+312 
-323 PEQVENVEGP
+323 
-333 EVVEPEV
+333 
-340 AKNVAQAEA
+340 NVAQAEA
-349 VEEVA
+349 VEPEAVENVA
-354 QTEVVEPTPAL
+354 PTEAVEPAP
-365 VEAAE
+365 VSAE
-370 ETQQVLQTEDAFST
+370 PNV
-384 EPVPALVEGGL
+384 
-395 ETQSAPEEL
+395 ETQSAPEGL
-404 VVRQMPEPDI
+404 IVRQMPKPDI
-414 NRDTYPDLSLEELV
+414 NRDTYPNLSLEELV

-439 PAQIMEAPQNATE
+439 PVQVATAEQNVAE
-452 TTYGFSQN
+452 PTYGFSQN

-488 EMDKTSYPHYGF
+488 NMDKTSYPHYGF

-560 KMELDARALLGEL
+560 KMELDAKAVLGAL
-573 DTSNKKENIG
+573 DTSNEKEYIG

-589 VLMDDPYAVSTEQI
+589 ELMDDPYAVPTEQI

-624 EDNPKKS
+624 EDNSKKS

>member
-1 MVDVNSLRELEKALE
+1 MVDVNSLRELEKALA

-24 LNAFVGVA
+24 LNTFVGIA
-32 QRILGDEWLSLLPDM
+32 QRILGDEWLSVLSDI

-57 DKKVLKDKANHA
+57 EKKVLKDKANHA

-87 NAQVATLDL
+87 NTQVATLDL

-132 KTDAEE
+132 KTAEEE
-138 QQVEALQQSLSE
+138 QQVEDLQQSLSE
-150 NPAPI
+150 NPTPI
-155 AQTEVAQRES
+155 VQAEVGQNES
-165 MQTMQS
+165 LQTMQS
-171 TDLAQDAKLP
+171 TDLAQESNLP
-181 EDSQIIDVPQAQTS
+181 EDSQIIDVPQARPL
-195 AQAEQDEAPEIA
+195 AQVEQGEKLQEV
-207 QIVEPSISSEVQE
+207 QVVEPSVSSEVQE

-228 FEAEQEAG
+228 FEAEQEAQ
-236 QASSEA
+236 QASNDA
-242 EAVPESEVAEEVVAQ
+242 ETVPETALAEDVVAQ
-257 TAEAQTITPVMAEEV
+257 SAENQTITPVMAEEV
-272 AEVETVEAP
+272 AEVEPFDAPEVQGDTLNTVADSAP
-281 VAQDDTVNTVVGGA
+281 VENVAQVDAVE
-295 SEVAESVAKPET
+295 SEVVENVAQADA

-312 IENGTQAEVVA
+312 
-323 PEQVENVEGP
+323 VENVAP
-333 EVVEPEV
+333 TDAVEPAPVSAEP
-340 AKNVAQAEA
+340 NV
-349 VEEVA
+349 
-354 QTEVVEPTPAL
+354 
-365 VEAAE
+365 
-370 ETQQVLQTEDAFST
+370 
-384 EPVPALVEGGL
+384 
-395 ETQSAPEEL
+395 ETQSAPEGL
-404 VVRQMPEPDI
+404 IVRQMPKPDI
-414 NRDTYPDLSLEELV
+414 NRDTYPNLSLEELV

-439 PAQIMEAPQNATE
+439 PVQVATAEQNVAE
-452 TTYGFSQN
+452 PTYGFSQN

-488 EMDKTSYPHYGF
+488 NMDKTSYPHYGF

-560 KMELDARALLGEL
+560 KMELDAKAVLGAL
-573 DTSNKKENIG
+573 DTSNEKEYIG

-589 VLMDDPYAVSTEQI
+589 ELMDDPYAVPTEQI

>member
-1 MVDVNSLRELEKALE
+1 MVDVNSLRELEKALA

-24 LNAFVGVA
+24 LNTFVGIA
-32 QRILGDEWLSLLPDM
+32 QRILGDEWLSVLSDI

-57 DKKVLKDKANHA
+57 EKKVLKDKANHA

-87 NAQVATLDL
+87 NTQVATLDL

-132 KTDAEE
+132 KTAEEE
-138 QQVEALQQSLSE
+138 QQVEDLQQSLSE
-150 NPAPI
+150 NSTPI
-155 AQTEVAQRES
+155 VQAEVGRNES
-165 MQTMQS
+165 LQTMQS
-171 TDLAQDAKLP
+171 TDLAQESNLP
-181 EDSQIIDVPQAQTS
+181 EDSQIIDVPQAQPL
-195 AQAEQDEAPEIA
+195 AQVEQGEKLQEV
-207 QIVEPSISSEVQE
+207 QVVEPSVSSEVQE

-228 FEAEQEAG
+228 FEAEQEAP
-236 QASSEA
+236 QASNDA
-242 EAVPESEVAEEVVAQ
+242 ETVPETALAEDVVAQ
-257 TAEAQTITPVMAEEV
+257 SAENQTITPVMAEEV
-272 AEVETVEAP
+272 AEVETLDAP
-281 VAQDDTVNTVVGGA
+281 EVQGDTLNTVVD
-295 SEVAESVAKPET
+295 S
-307 VEPEA
+307 
-312 IENGTQAEVVA
+312 A
-323 PEQVENVEGP
+323 PVENVVKTD
-333 EVVEPEV
+333 VVEPAPASAEP
-340 AKNVAQAEA
+340 NV
-349 VEEVA
+349 
-354 QTEVVEPTPAL
+354 
-365 VEAAE
+365 
-370 ETQQVLQTEDAFST
+370 
-384 EPVPALVEGGL
+384 
-395 ETQSAPEEL
+395 ETQSAPEGL
-404 VVRQMPEPDI
+404 IVRQMPKPDI
-414 NRDTYPDLSLEELV
+414 NRDTYPNLSLEELV

-439 PAQIMEAPQNATE
+439 PVQVATAEQNVAE
-452 TTYGFSQN
+452 PTYGFSQN

-488 EMDKTSYPHYGF
+488 NMDKTSYPHYGF

-560 KMELDARALLGEL
+560 KMELDAKAVLGAL
-573 DTSNKKENIG
+573 DTSNEKEYIG

-589 VLMDDPYAVSTEQI
+589 ELMDDPYAVSTEQI

>member
-1 MVDVNSLRELEKALE
+1 MVDVNSLRELEKALA

-24 LNAFVGVA
+24 LNTFVGIA
-32 QRILGDEWLSLLPDM
+32 QRILGDEWLSVLSDI
-47 IENDNTLVPN
+47 IENDTTLVPN
-57 DKKVLKDKANHA
+57 EKKVLKDKANHA

-87 NAQVATLDL
+87 NTQVATLDL

-132 KTDAEE
+132 KTAEEE
-138 QQVEALQQSLSE
+138 QQVEDLQQSLSE
-150 NPAPI
+150 NSTPI
-155 AQTEVAQRES
+155 VQAEVGRNES
-165 MQTMQS
+165 LQTMQS
-171 TDLAQDAKLP
+171 TDLAQESNLP
-181 EDSQIIDVPQAQTS
+181 EDSQIIDVPRAQPL
-195 AQAEQDEAPEIA
+195 AQVEQGEKLQEV
-207 QIVEPSISSEVQE
+207 QVVEPSVSSEVQE

-228 FEAEQEAG
+228 FEAEQEAQ
-236 QASSEA
+236 QASNDA
-242 EAVPESEVAEEVVAQ
+242 ETVPETALAEDVVAQ
-257 TAEAQTITPVMAEEV
+257 SAENQTITPVMAEEV
-272 AEVETVEAP
+272 AKVELFDAPEVQGDTLNSVADSAPVENVVETEAVEP
-281 VAQDDTVNTVVGGA
+281 EVVENVAQVDAVEP
-295 SEVAESVAKPET
+295 EVLENVAPTEA

-312 IENGTQAEVVA
+312 
-323 PEQVENVEGP
+323 VENVAP
-333 EVVEPEV
+333 
-340 AKNVAQAEA
+340 
-349 VEEVA
+349 
-354 QTEVVEPTPAL
+354 TEVVKPAPVSAEPN
-365 VEAAE
+365 V
-370 ETQQVLQTEDAFST
+370 
-384 EPVPALVEGGL
+384 
-395 ETQSAPEEL
+395 ETQSAPEGL
-404 VVRQMPEPDI
+404 IVRQMPKPDI
-414 NRDTYPDLSLEELV
+414 NRDTYPNLSLEELV

-439 PAQIMEAPQNATE
+439 PVQVAAAEQNMAE
-452 TTYGFSQN
+452 PTYGFSQN

-488 EMDKTSYPHYGF
+488 NMDKTSYPHYGF

-560 KMELDARALLGEL
+560 KMELDAKAVLGAL
-573 DTSNKKENIG
+573 DTSNEKEYIG

-589 VLMDDPYAVSTEQI
+589 ELMDDPYAVPTEQI

>member
-1 MVDVNSLRELEKALE
+1 MVDVNSLRELEKALA

-24 LNAFVGVA
+24 LNTFVGIA
-32 QRILGDEWLSLLPDM
+32 QRILGDEWLSVLSDI
-47 IENDNTLVPN
+47 IENDTTLVPN
-57 DKKVLKDKANHA
+57 EKKVLKDKANHA

-87 NAQVATLDL
+87 NTQVATLDL

-132 KTDAEE
+132 KTAEEE
-138 QQVEALQQSLSE
+138 QQVEDLQQSLSE
-150 NPAPI
+150 NSTPI
-155 AQTEVAQRES
+155 VQAEAGRNES
-165 MQTMQS
+165 LQTMQS
-171 TDLAQDAKLP
+171 TDLAQESNLP
-181 EDSQIIDVPQAQTS
+181 EDSQIIDVPRAQPL
-195 AQAEQDEAPEIA
+195 AQVEQGEKLQEV
-207 QIVEPSISSEVQE
+207 QVVEPSVSSEVQE

-228 FEAEQEAG
+228 FEAEQEAQ
-236 QASSEA
+236 QASNDAETVSETALA
-242 EAVPESEVAEEVVAQ
+242 EDVVVQSAEN
-257 TAEAQTITPVMAEEV
+257 QTITPVMAEEV
-272 AEVETVEAP
+272 AEVETLDAP
-281 VAQDDTVNTVVGGA
+281 EVQGDTLNTVVD
-295 SEVAESVAKPET
+295 S
-307 VEPEA
+307 
-312 IENGTQAEVVA
+312 A
-323 PEQVENVEGP
+323 PVENVVETEAVEP
-333 EVVEPEV
+333 EVVE
-340 AKNVAQAEA
+340 NVAQVDA
-349 VEEVA
+349 VEPAPVSA
-354 QTEVVEPTPAL
+354 EPN
-365 VEAAE
+365 V
-370 ETQQVLQTEDAFST
+370 
-384 EPVPALVEGGL
+384 
-395 ETQSAPEEL
+395 ETQSAPEGL
-404 VVRQMPEPDI
+404 IVRQMPKPDI
-414 NRDTYPDLSLEELV
+414 NRDTYPNLSLEELV

-439 PAQIMEAPQNATE
+439 PVQVATAEQNVAE
-452 TTYGFSQN
+452 PTYGFSQN

-488 EMDKTSYPHYGF
+488 NMDKTSYPHYGF

-560 KMELDARALLGEL
+560 KMELDAKAVLGAL
-573 DTSNKKENIG
+573 DTSNEKEYIG

-589 VLMDDPYAVSTEQI
+589 ELMDDPYAVPTEQI

>member
-1 MVDVNSLRELEKALE
+1 MVDVNSLRELEKALA

-24 LNAFVGVA
+24 LNTFVGIA
-32 QRILGDEWLSLLPDM
+32 QRILGDEWLSVLSDI

-57 DKKVLKDKANHA
+57 EKKVLKDKANHA

-87 NAQVATLDL
+87 NTQVATLDL

-132 KTDAEE
+132 KTAEEE
-138 QQVEALQQSLSE
+138 QQVEDLQQSLSE
-150 NPAPI
+150 NSTPI
-155 AQTEVAQRES
+155 VQAEVGLNES
-165 MQTMQS
+165 LQTMQS
-171 TDLAQDAKLP
+171 TDLAQESNLP
-181 EDSQIIDVPQAQTS
+181 EDSQIIDVPQAQPL
-195 AQAEQDEAPEIA
+195 AQVEQGEKLQEV
-207 QIVEPSISSEVQE
+207 QVVEPSVSSEVQE

-228 FEAEQEAG
+228 FEAEQEAQ
-236 QASSEA
+236 QASNDA
-242 EAVPESEVAEEVVAQ
+242 ETVPETALAEDVVAQ
-257 TAEAQTITPVMAEEV
+257 SVENQTITPVMAEEV
-272 AEVETVEAP
+272 AEVEPFDAP
-281 VAQDDTVNTVVGGA
+281 EVQGDTLNTVA
-295 SEVAESVAKPET
+295 DSTP
-307 VEPEA
+307 VE
-312 IENGTQAEVVA
+312 
-323 PEQVENVEGP
+323 
-333 EVVEPEV
+333 
-340 AKNVAQAEA
+340 NVAQAEA
-349 VEEVA
+349 VEPEAVENVA
-354 QTEVVEPTPAL
+354 PTEAVEPAP
-365 VEAAE
+365 VSAE
-370 ETQQVLQTEDAFST
+370 PNV
-384 EPVPALVEGGL
+384 
-395 ETQSAPEEL
+395 ETQSAPEGL
-404 VVRQMPEPDI
+404 IVRQMPKPDI
-414 NRDTYPDLSLEELV
+414 NRDTYPNLSLEELV

-439 PAQIMEAPQNATE
+439 PVQVATAEQNVAE
-452 TTYGFSQN
+452 PTYGFSQN

-488 EMDKTSYPHYGF
+488 NMDKTSYPHYGF

-560 KMELDARALLGEL
+560 KMELDAKAVLGAL
-573 DTSNKKENIG
+573 DTSNEKEYIG

-589 VLMDDPYAVSTEQI
+589 ELMDDPYAVPTEQI

>member
-1 MVDVNSLRELEKALE
+1 MVDVNSLRELEKALA

-24 LNAFVGVA
+24 LNTFVGIA
-32 QRILGDEWLSLLPDM
+32 QRILGDEWLSVLSDI

-57 DKKVLKDKANHA
+57 EKKVLKDKANHA

-87 NAQVATLDL
+87 NTQVATLDL

-132 KTDAEE
+132 KTAEEE
-138 QQVEALQQSLSE
+138 QQVEDLQQSLSE
-150 NPAPI
+150 NSTPI
-155 AQTEVAQRES
+155 VQAEVGRNES
-165 MQTMQS
+165 LQTMQS
-171 TDLAQDAKLP
+171 TDLAQETNLP
-181 EDSQIIDVPQAQTS
+181 EDSQIIDVPQAQPL
-195 AQAEQDEAPEIA
+195 AQVEQGEKLQEV
-207 QIVEPSISSEVQE
+207 QVVEPSVSSEVQE

-228 FEAEQEAG
+228 FEAEQEAQ
-236 QASSEA
+236 QASNDA
-242 EAVPESEVAEEVVAQ
+242 ETVPETALAEDVVAQ
-257 TAEAQTITPVMAEEV
+257 SAENQTITPVMAEEV
-272 AEVETVEAP
+272 AEVEPFDAP
-281 VAQDDTVNTVVGGA
+281 EVQGDTLNTVA
-295 SEVAESVAKPET
+295 DS
-307 VEPEA
+307 
-312 IENGTQAEVVA
+312 A
-323 PEQVENVEGP
+323 PVENVAQVDAVES
-333 EVVEPEV
+333 EVVE
-340 AKNVAQAEA
+340 NVAQAEA
-349 VEEVA
+349 VEPEAVENVA
-354 QTEVVEPTPAL
+354 PIEAVEPAPAS
-365 VEAAE
+365 AE
-370 ETQQVLQTEDAFST
+370 PNV
-384 EPVPALVEGGL
+384 
-395 ETQSAPEEL
+395 ETQSAPEGL
-404 VVRQMPEPDI
+404 IVRQMPKPDI
-414 NRDTYPDLSLEELV
+414 NRDTYPNLSLEELV

-439 PAQIMEAPQNATE
+439 PVQVATAEQNVAE
-452 TTYGFSQN
+452 PTYGFSQN

-488 EMDKTSYPHYGF
+488 NMDKTSYPHYGF

-560 KMELDARALLGEL
+560 KMELDAKAVLGAL
-573 DTSNKKENIG
+573 DTSNEKEYIG

-589 VLMDDPYAVSTEQI
+589 ELMDDPYAVPTEQI